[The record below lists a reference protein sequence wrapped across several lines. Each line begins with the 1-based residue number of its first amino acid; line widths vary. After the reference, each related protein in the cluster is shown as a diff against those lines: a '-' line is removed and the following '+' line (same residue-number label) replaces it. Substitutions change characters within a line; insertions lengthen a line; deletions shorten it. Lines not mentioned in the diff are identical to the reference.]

1 MNAVFPLQSQWAGV
15 TPSAAANTPAI
26 AAKSDA
32 PSTSSAPVGPLGA
45 ATPASVKCNWTEH
58 ISPDGYK
65 YYHNS
70 ATGESTV
77 RSANLF
83 CCFCFFGLCSFL
95 FLSHLFNLC
104 GMGILDLQWIKPE
117 ELTLY
122 EQQQQKVS
130 VQQPPNQPSL
140 QAFPTQRVT
149 QSTQSQA
156 PALQSHFRQAEQ
168 FQHPAVSSMVS

>member
-1 MNAVFPLQSQWAGV
+1 MNAVFLLQSQWAGV

-77 RSANLF
+77 RSAIYFAVFVFLG
-83 CCFCFFGLCSFL
+83 CVLSSFFPIYLTYVAWEYWTCS
-95 FLSHLFNLC
+95 
-104 GMGILDLQWIKPE
+104 G
-117 ELTLY
+117 
-122 EQQQQKVS
+122 
-130 VQQPPNQPSL
+130 
-140 QAFPTQRVT
+140 
-149 QSTQSQA
+149 
-156 PALQSHFRQAEQ
+156 
-168 FQHPAVSSMVS
+168 